1 MLGVNNANPLMHRLL
16 IPLFALVLAAC
27 DQEAMF
33 DKFVPKE
40 EAALAKQVISQLA
53 ARDYESVEAQL
64 DPSLRAPDLRSK
76 LEEMAR
82 QVPSGEPTNIRTVGA
97 HTNSMNSVTSFNLTF
112 EYQYKDS
119 WLLANAVLERRN
131 GKIVVQ
137 GIHFTPRTRS
147 LESENAFTLTGKS
160 ALHYAVLA
168 LAVAIPLLVAYA
180 LVACVRTKIPKRKWL
195 WLLFVA
201 VGLVQFQFNWT
212 TGAWGIQPISF
223 ALLGAGFS
231 KAGPVA
237 PYIFTL
243 AFPLGALVFL
253 WKRRSFAQPVDA

>member
-1 MLGVNNANPLMHRLL
+1 MHRLL
-16 IPLFALVLAAC
+16 IPVLALVLSAC

-33 DKFVPKE
+33 EKFVPKE
-40 EAALAKQVISQLA
+40 EAALAKQVIFQLT
-53 ARDYESVEAQL
+53 ARDFASVEAQL
-64 DPSLRAPDLRSK
+64 DPSLRSPDLRSK
-76 LEEMAR
+76 LDEMAK
-82 QVPSGEPTNIRTVGA
+82 QVPSGEPMSIRTVGA
-97 HTNSMNSVTSFNLTF
+97 HTNTTNSITRFDLTF
-112 EYQYKDS
+112 EYQYKDT
-119 WLLANAVLERRN
+119 WLVANAVLERRD
-131 GKIVVQ
+131 GKVVVQ

-147 LESENAFTLTGKS
+147 LEAENAFTLAGKS

-168 LAVAIPLLVAYA
+168 LAVAIPLLVVYA
-180 LVACVRTKIPKRKWL
+180 LIVCVRTKVPKRKWL

-212 TGAWGIQPISF
+212 TGAWGIQPLSF
-223 ALLGAGFS
+223 ALLGAGFF

-253 WKRRSFAQPVDA
+253 KKRRSYAQRVDA